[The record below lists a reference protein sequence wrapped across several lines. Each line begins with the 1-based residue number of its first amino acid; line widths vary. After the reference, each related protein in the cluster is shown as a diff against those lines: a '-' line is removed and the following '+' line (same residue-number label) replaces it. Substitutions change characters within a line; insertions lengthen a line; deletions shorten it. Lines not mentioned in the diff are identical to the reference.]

1 MKKTRIISLLLA
13 LSLVLVACGT
23 NSDET
28 TDESNTPR
36 VVEETNE
43 TNEEKKVKEKE
54 YTKIEDLRNNKKTMV
69 SINGEDISHR
79 RFYEFYDLY
88 SSIMGMGQNLSQEI
102 TNLFIGDQIINKE
115 LKEANI
121 TVSDEEIKTE
131 IDNYINK
138 LGGQSEYYKYLSV
151 LGSTEELFKENIE
164 NSLKRVKHQQ
174 HFNEKTKLTDDE
186 LNAYYEENKDS
197 IDNVIAKH
205 ILTEDED
212 TALKAIERLNKGE
225 DFKDVANELSIDKAA
240 NAKGGELGAVR
251 RSGYDA
257 DFVKAAFE
265 LEENKVSSP
274 VKTKLGYHVILV
286 TKNNVGLEK
295 NLEEIQNALKKQKY
309 QKDLQEKVQSSDIK
323 FYNFDGSE
331 IK

>member
-28 TDESNTPR
+28 TDEGNTPR

-43 TNEEKKVKEKE
+43 TNEEEKRKEKE

-174 HFNEKTKLTDDE
+174 YFNEKTKLTDDE
-186 LNAYYEENKDS
+186 LNAYYEKNKDS

-205 ILTEDED
+205 ILTKDED

-240 NAKGGELGAVR
+240 NAKGGELGAVK

-257 DFVKAAFE
+257 DFVKAAFD

-274 VKTKLGYHVILV
+274 VKTKFGYHVILV

-295 NLEEIQNALKKQKY
+295 NREEIQNALKKQKY
-309 QKDLQEKVQSSDIK
+309 QKDLQEKVKSSDIK